1 MAQTEKTLD
10 WEQYLK
16 TAAQVVSEG
25 IVMLK
30 NDNDAL
36 PLNPDD
42 EIALF
47 GRIQLHYYKS
57 GTGSGGMVNV
67 SKITG
72 IPDGLLENGVSVNE
86 ELLDVYRKWDS
97 ESPFDLGDGWGKEP
111 WSQTEMPL
119 DEALV
124 AHVSESS
131 HTAIVIIGRT
141 AGEEQDNSLHEGS
154 YLLTAAEKDMLAKV
168 RHHFPKMIV
177 LLNVGNIIDM
187 NELLSFDPDS
197 VLYVWQ
203 GGMTGGTGTAD
214 VLTGKISP
222 CGKLT
227 DTIAANVNDYPS
239 APYFGDPYRNFY
251 SEDIYVGYRY
261 FETFARDKVLYPFG
275 FGLSY
280 TTFDIAITGAKQLSD
295 KWDFTVKVTNTG
307 NYSGKE
313 VVQIY
318 CKAPQGRLGKPS
330 RVLCGYEKTDTL
342 APGKSQVMTI
352 SVSNA
357 QIASYDDSGV
367 TGHAHCFV
375 LEEGTY
381 RFYAGSDVRSAKEFY
396 HCPQNSTEV
405 ISRHEQALAPV
416 ESFDRIHPEISEG
429 RYVIRMENVP
439 LSHVDEA
446 KRRQDNLPKEIPF
459 TGDKGIRLADVKNGT
474 HTMDEFIAQL
484 TDYDLSCMIRG
495 EGMNSP
501 KVTAGTAAAFGGV
514 SDELTA
520 LGIPCG
526 CCDDGPSG
534 MRLDC
539 GTKAFS
545 LPNGTMIACTF
556 NRTLIR
562 ELFSLTGL
570 EMIANKVDCLLGPG
584 MNIHRHPLNGRNFE
598 YFSEDPFLTGTI
610 ASAQLKGLHSAG
622 VTGTIKHFCGNNQE
636 TDRHDTNAVISERAL
651 REIYLKGFEIAVKEG
666 NADSI
671 MTTYGPVNGVW
682 TAANYDLTTQ
692 ILRND
697 WGFTGFAMTDWWAKI
712 NRRGQAVDKSDLA
725 AMAMAQNDVYMVC
738 SCGAQ
743 NDDNILASLKDGSL
757 QRSELQ
763 RCAANICRFLMN
775 THAMN
780 RLLGTECRINIINR
794 PADESDVDESTVKFY
809 ELDGDLTIDLS
820 DICTDKGTNY
830 SFGLDILTAGTYEMT
845 LTASSTQSE
854 VAQIPVT
861 LFSLGTAYGTFTWNG
876 TNGLPVSHQIDI
888 PLFSRYTNLR
898 LFFAQGGLDM
908 HSIRFRL
915 VSTEL

>member
-97 ESPFDLGDGWGKEP
+97 ENSFDLGDGWGKEP

-168 RHHFPKMIV
+168 RRHFPKMIV

-330 RVLCGYEKTDTL
+330 
-342 APGKSQVMTI
+342 A
-352 SVSNA
+352 
-357 QIASYDDSGV
+357 
-367 TGHAHCFV
+367 F
-375 LEEGTY
+375 
-381 RFYAGSDVRSAKEFY
+381 SAA
-396 HCPQNSTEV
+396 T
-405 ISRHEQALAPV
+405 
-416 ESFDRIHPEISEG
+416 
-429 RYVIRMENVP
+429 
-439 LSHVDEA
+439 
-446 KRRQDNLPKEIPF
+446 KRRTLWLPE
-459 TGDKGIRLADVKNGT
+459 
-474 HTMDEFIAQL
+474 
-484 TDYDLSCMIRG
+484 
-495 EGMNSP
+495 
-501 KVTAGTAAAFGGV
+501 
-514 SDELTA
+514 
-520 LGIPCG
+520 
-526 CCDDGPSG
+526 
-534 MRLDC
+534 
-539 GTKAFS
+539 S
-545 LPNGTMIACTF
+545 L
-556 NRTLIR
+556 
-562 ELFSLTGL
+562 
-570 EMIANKVDCLLGPG
+570 
-584 MNIHRHPLNGRNFE
+584 
-598 YFSEDPFLTGTI
+598 
-610 ASAQLKGLHSAG
+610 
-622 VTGTIKHFCGNNQE
+622 
-636 TDRHDTNAVISERAL
+636 
-651 REIYLKGFEIAVKEG
+651 
-666 NADSI
+666 
-671 MTTYGPVNGVW
+671 
-682 TAANYDLTTQ
+682 
-692 ILRND
+692 
-697 WGFTGFAMTDWWAKI
+697 
-712 NRRGQAVDKSDLA
+712 
-725 AMAMAQNDVYMVC
+725 
-738 SCGAQ
+738 
-743 NDDNILASLKDGSL
+743 
-757 QRSELQ
+757 RS
-763 RCAANICRFLMN
+763 
-775 THAMN
+775 
-780 RLLGTECRINIINR
+780 
-794 PADESDVDESTVKFY
+794 
-809 ELDGDLTIDLS
+809 
-820 DICTDKGTNY
+820 
-830 SFGLDILTAGTYEMT
+830 
-845 LTASSTQSE
+845 
-854 VAQIPVT
+854 
-861 LFSLGTAYGTFTWNG
+861 
-876 TNGLPVSHQIDI
+876 
-888 PLFSRYTNLR
+888 
-898 LFFAQGGLDM
+898 
-908 HSIRFRL
+908 
-915 VSTEL
+915 

>member
-97 ESPFDLGDGWGKEP
+97 ENPFDLGDGWGKEP

-154 YLLTAAEKDMLAKV
+154 YLLTSAEKDMLAKV
-168 RHHFPKMIV
+168 RRHFPKMIV

-539 GTKAFS
+539 GPKAFS

-610 ASAQLKGLHSAG
+610 ASAQLKGLHSVG

-712 NRRGQAVDKSDLA
+712 NRRGQAVD
-725 AMAMAQNDVYMVC
+725 
-738 SCGAQ
+738 
-743 NDDNILASLKDGSL
+743 
-757 QRSELQ
+757 
-763 RCAANICRFLMN
+763 
-775 THAMN
+775 
-780 RLLGTECRINIINR
+780 
-794 PADESDVDESTVKFY
+794 
-809 ELDGDLTIDLS
+809 
-820 DICTDKGTNY
+820 
-830 SFGLDILTAGTYEMT
+830 
-845 LTASSTQSE
+845 
-854 VAQIPVT
+854 
-861 LFSLGTAYGTFTWNG
+861 
-876 TNGLPVSHQIDI
+876 
-888 PLFSRYTNLR
+888 
-898 LFFAQGGLDM
+898 
-908 HSIRFRL
+908 
-915 VSTEL
+915 

>member
-97 ESPFDLGDGWGKEP
+97 ETPFDLGDGWGKEP

-168 RHHFPKMIV
+168 RRHFPKMIV

-280 TTFDIAITGAKQLSD
+280 TTFDIAITGTKQLSD

-416 ESFDRIHPEISEG
+416 ESFERIHPEISEG

-775 THAMN
+775 THAFD

-876 TNGLPVSHQIDI
+876 TNGLPVSHRIDI

>member
-97 ESPFDLGDGWGKEP
+97 ENPFDLGDGWGKEP

-318 CKAPQGRLGKPS
+318 CMAPQGRLGKPS

-598 YFSEDPFLTGTI
+598 YLSEDPFLTGTI

-876 TNGLPVSHQIDI
+876 TNGLSVSYQIDI

>member
-97 ESPFDLGDGWGKEP
+97 ENPFDLGDGWGKEP

-598 YFSEDPFLTGTI
+598 YLSEDPFLTGTI

-692 ILRND
+692 IPRND

-876 TNGLPVSHQIDI
+876 TNGLPVSHRIDI

>member
-97 ESPFDLGDGWGKEP
+97 ENPFDLGDGWGKEP

-227 DTIAANVNDYPS
+227 DTIAANVNNYPS

-598 YFSEDPFLTGTI
+598 YLSEDPFLTGTI

>member
-36 PLNPDD
+36 PLKPDE

-72 IPDGLLENGVSVNE
+72 ILDGLQESGVSVNE
-86 ELLDVYRKWDS
+86 ELLEVYRKWDS
-97 ESPFDLGDGWGKEP
+97 ENPFDLGDGWGKEP

-124 AHVSESS
+124 AHVSENS
-131 HTAIVIIGRT
+131 HTAIVVIGRT

-168 RHHFPKMIV
+168 RRHFPKMVI

-227 DTIAANVNDYPS
+227 DTIAANVSDYPS

-280 TTFDIAITGAKQLSD
+280 TTFDIAIAGAKQLSD

-342 APGKSQVMTI
+342 APGKSQTMTI
-352 SVSNA
+352 SVSAA

-416 ESFDRIHPEISEG
+416 EAFDRIHPEISGG

-439 LSHVDEA
+439 LSQVDEA

-556 NRTLIR
+556 NRTLIQ

-666 NADSI
+666 KADSI

-697 WGFTGFAMTDWWAKI
+697 WGFTGFAMTDWWANI

-743 NDDNILASLKDGSL
+743 NDDNILGSLKDGSL

-775 THAMN
+775 THAMD
-780 RLLGTECRINIINR
+780 RLLGTECKINIINR
-794 PADESDVDESTVKFY
+794 PADESDVDESTVEFY

-876 TNGLPVSHQIDI
+876 TNGLPVSHRIDI

>member
-97 ESPFDLGDGWGKEP
+97 ENPFDLGDGWGKDP

-520 LGIPCG
+520 LGIPSG

-876 TNGLPVSHQIDI
+876 TNGLPVSHRIDI